1 MLKAAKQITNE
12 EYASCAD
19 FMRGVSGLDQLRTD
33 PTTALSGGATGAER
47 EALLAHVRQAQVRAT
62 AMLDEKRVQ
71 LKKLMMDVELLRDD
85 DTEHYEERL
94 ALVHDV
100 LLGAPTTVA
109 QVVRH
114 FGAASSSRL
123 LQIEAMVAKLF
134 RALGFPPPAICFQR
148 DIPTIL
154 IAMQFSVRATD
165 ANTYPKEPAGC
176 AETEGVQ
183 ACSEEADHV
192 KALLRELFWGGA
204 YVQPMPTFQD
214 GVRAIGGTEDRML
227 CRESALLKQALGSLG
242 GCDLQWE
249 QSKHEL
255 EVMLRGA
262 QGASALRRLCVGDEL
277 SAEASA
283 DICGVVRPLKA
294 RLVGFFKAMRAG
306 GPQLPTAF
314 NLYDLSDNIYARDAC
329 LLCAA
334 LTDRIDDA
342 CDVDRFCEL
351 VRRISATTVMAK

>member
-1 MLKAAKQITNE
+1 MSKAAKQITNE
-12 EYASCAD
+12 EYASRAD
-19 FMRGVSGLDQLRTD
+19 FMRGVSALDQLRTD

-47 EALLAHVRQAQVRAT
+47 EALLAHVRQSQVRAT

-71 LKKLMMDVELLRDD
+71 LKKLMMAVELLRDD

-134 RALGFPPPAICFQR
+134 RAQGFPPPAICFQR

-154 IAMQFSVRATD
+154 IAMQFSVRPDVPD
-165 ANTYPKEPAGC
+165 AKEPAGC

-192 KALLRELFWGGA
+192 KALLRELCWGGA
-204 YVQPMPTFQD
+204 YVQPMLTFED

-242 GCDLQWE
+242 GCELQWE

-306 GPQLPTAF
+306 GPQLPTCECF

-334 LTDRIDDA
+334 LTDRIDDE

-351 VRRISATTVMAK
+351 VRRISATTALL